1 MRPNCLRNPW
11 FLITFFQ
18 GQPLIR
24 IHSRFYLS
32 ETWTAADMSCWDS
45 ACTNSLATNSI
56 TCSVWNMKSPFWWFL
71 SCLSWKEHKIE
82 IKTMSWKKINAWPTW
97 RPSFIALQ
105 DARSSAGRFETN
117 REELGRG
124 SGTTNYHPLAGVAQ
138 SLLLSRGQRNA
149 SAETL
154 LIMRA

>member
-45 ACTNSLATNSI
+45 ACTNSLATNST

-82 IKTMSWKKINAWPTW
+82 IKTMSWKKLTLGLREGP
-97 RPSFIALQ
+97 
-105 DARSSAGRFETN
+105 RSLHYRTHIRQ
-117 REELGRG
+117 REDLGRIEK
-124 SGTTNYHPLAGVAQ
+124 SLAGDLG
-138 SLLLSRGQRNA
+138 LLIITRWLALLKA
-149 SAETL
+149 SYCPAGKETL
-154 LIMRA
+154 PPRRY